1 MANPPPPRYALIL
14 AGGSG
19 QRFWPVSRDALPKQ
33 LLKLF
38 GEKTLLELTVERLK
52 GIVPTQNILILTN
65 TQQEATVRKLLPK
78 LPKENIIAE
87 PEKRDT
93 APAIALGVGWVA
105 AREPSA
111 TMMVLPADHLIQD
124 EEAFKKVLLASA
136 FAAESSGALVTIGIK
151 PTWPCPSYGYVERG
165 RRALLNGMD
174 EDIAVYEVVRFRE
187 KPNPDLAE
195 HFINQGNFTWNA
207 GMFIWTLP
215 AIFSELS
222 RHAPVL
228 ADFVAEV
235 RKSKDFAATISK
247 QFGKLPKLS
256 IDYALMEKAS
266 RVLNVEATFDWDD
279 VGNWTSVGRYLEE
292 DKHGNQH
299 NCKLAQFEASGNIVF
314 TQTNHHVALLG
325 VQDLIVVQAKDAILI
340 ASKSHAESIKKL
352 VDTLPQELR

>member
-38 GEKTLLELTVERLK
+38 GDKTLLELTVERLK
-52 GIVPTQNILILTN
+52 GVIPTENILVLTN
-65 TQQEATVRKLLPK
+65 TQQEAKVRELLPQ
-78 LPKENIIAE
+78 LPEGNIIAE

-105 AREPSA
+105 ARDPSA
-111 TMMVLPADHLIQD
+111 TMIVLPADHLIKD
-124 EEAFKKVLLASA
+124 EAAFQKVLLGAA
-136 FAAESSGALVTIGIK
+136 YAAESSGALVTIGIK

-165 RRALLNGMD
+165 RRSMLNGMD
-174 EDIAVYEVVRFRE
+174 ESLLVYEVVRFRE

-195 HFINQGNFTWNA
+195 HFISVGNFTWNA

-222 RHAPVL
+222 RHAPIL
-228 ADFVAEV
+228 ADFVAEM
-235 RKSKDFAATISK
+235 RKSRDMCATVKK

-279 VGNWTSVGRYLEE
+279 VGNWTSVGRYLQQ
-292 DKHGNQH
+292 DKNGNQH
-299 NCKLAQFEASGNIVF
+299 NCKLAQFDASGNIVF
-314 TQTNHHVALLG
+314 SQTDNHVALLG
-325 VQDLIVVQAKDAILI
+325 VQDLIVVQSKDAILI

-352 VDTLPQELR
+352 VDALPQELR